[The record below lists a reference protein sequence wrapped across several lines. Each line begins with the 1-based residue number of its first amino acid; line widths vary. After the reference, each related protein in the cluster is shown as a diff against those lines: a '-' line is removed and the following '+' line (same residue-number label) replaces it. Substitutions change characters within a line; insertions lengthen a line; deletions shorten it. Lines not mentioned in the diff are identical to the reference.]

1 MIMDLMEYKAKEL
14 FVKYEI
20 PSSVGIVG
28 DSLDEILAQ
37 KDKIVYPC
45 VIKAQVAT
53 GGRGK
58 AGGVKF
64 AENEEELI
72 ACCNAIL
79 GMDIKGHI
87 VKKIMVT
94 PKNDVA
100 REMYLSITLDRGIRK
115 PLILFCP
122 EGGMEIEAH
131 PEKVIKY
138 PVDPLRGISDYTA
151 RYLADKAGL
160 DKGQT
165 AQLLDILKKLFRL
178 FREYDCMLVEINP
191 IAIDHEGNLLALDG
205 KVSVDDSGVR
215 RLPDMQEYEK
225 LAPKEPL
232 VQEAEEFN
240 FLLIPCNNAGNIGI
254 MSNGSGMLMS
264 CMDALAKRGMTTRTT
279 LDLGGGATAERIK
292 EAVRIL
298 LSDDKI
304 EYLFINIF
312 GGITR
317 CDEVAGG
324 IRLAKEM
331 FHVKQPMVIRFEGT
345 NKDKGLEI
353 INGLDNVT
361 YVDGLLAGVEVLANE
376 HTH

>member
-1 MIMDLMEYKAKEL
+1 MDLMEYKAKEL
-14 FVKYEI
+14 FNKYALPATI
-20 PSSVGIVG
+20 GITG
-28 DSLDEILAQ
+28 DSVEEILAQ
-37 KDKIVYPC
+37 KDKITYPC
-45 VIKAQVAT
+45 VIKAQVAI

-64 AENEEELI
+64 AENEEELV
-72 ACCNAIL
+72 ARCNEIFGL
-79 GMDIKGHI
+79 NIKGHI

-94 PKNDVA
+94 HKKEIT
-100 REMYLSITLDRGIRK
+100 REMYLSITLDRAIRR

-122 EGGMEIEAH
+122 EGGVEIEAH

-138 PVDPLRGISDYTA
+138 PIDPNRGITDYIA
-151 RYLADKAGL
+151 RYLAGKAGL
-160 DKGQT
+160 TKEQT
-165 AQLLDILKKLFRL
+165 SQLFTVLSTVYKL

-191 IAIDHEGNLLALDG
+191 LSIDDEGNLIALDG
-205 KVSVDDSGVR
+205 KVSIDDSGLK
-215 RLPDMQEYEK
+215 RLPDMAEYEK
-225 LAPKEPL
+225 QAPKEAL
-232 VQEAEEFN
+232 VMEAESFN
-240 FLLIPCNNAGNIGI
+240 FLLIPCNEAGNIGI

-331 FHVKQPMVIRFEGT
+331 YNIKQPMVIRFEGT
-345 NKDKGLEI
+345 NKARGLEI
-353 INGLDNVT
+353 IEGLENVT

-376 HTH
+376 HSDK

>member
-1 MIMDLMEYKAKEL
+1 MDLMEYKAKEL
-14 FVKYEI
+14 FVKYDM
-20 PSSVGIVG
+20 PATVGIVG
-28 DSLDEILAQ
+28 DSVEEILAQ
-37 KDKIVYPC
+37 KDLITYPC
-45 VIKAQVAT
+45 VIKAQVAI

-64 AENEEELI
+64 AENEEELVTR
-72 ACCNAIL
+72 CNEIFGL
-79 GMDIKGHI
+79 NIKGHI
-87 VKKIMVT
+87 VKKLMVT
-94 PKNDVA
+94 AKADVV
-100 REMYLSITLDRGIRK
+100 REMYLSITLDRGIRR
-115 PLILFCP
+115 PIILFCP

-138 PVDPLRGISDYTA
+138 PVDPNRGITDYIA
-151 RYLADKAGL
+151 RYLGGKADLNK
-160 DKGQT
+160 DQI
-165 AQLLDILKKLFRL
+165 AQLFTVLKKVYAL

-191 IAIDHEGNLLALDG
+191 LAIDAQGNLLCLDG
-205 KVSVDDSGVR
+205 KISIDDSGIK
-215 RLPDMQEYEK
+215 RLPDMAEYEK
-225 LAPKEPL
+225 SAPKEAL
-232 VQEAEEFN
+232 VMEAESFN
-240 FLLIPCNNAGNIGI
+240 FLLIPCNDAGNIGI

-324 IRLAKEM
+324 IRLAKELYNI
-331 FHVKQPMVIRFEGT
+331 KQPMVIRFEGT
-345 NKDKGLEI
+345 NKAKGLEI
-353 INGLDNVT
+353 IDGLENVT

-376 HTH
+376 HSDK

>member
-1 MIMDLMEYKAKEL
+1 MDLMEYKAREL
-14 FVKYEI
+14 FVKYGL
-20 PSSVGIVG
+20 PSGVGVVG
-28 DSLDEILAQ
+28 DTVEEILASREN
-37 KDKIVYPC
+37 ITYPA
-45 VIKAQVAT
+45 VVKAQVAV

-58 AGGVKF
+58 AGGIKF
-64 AENEEELI
+64 AENEEELVA
-72 ACCNAIL
+72 ACSAIF
-79 GMDIKGHI
+79 GMDIKGHT
-87 VKKIMVT
+87 VKKIMVK
-94 PKNDVA
+94 PKDEIG
-100 REMYLSITLDRGIRK
+100 RELYLSITLDRGARR
-115 PLILFCP
+115 PVILFCP

-138 PVDPLRGISDYTA
+138 PVDPTRGIPDYTA
-151 RYLADKAGL
+151 RYLAGKAGL
-160 DKGQT
+160 NNDQFKELY
-165 AQLLDILKKLFRL
+165 ALLVKLYKL
-178 FREYDCMLVEINP
+178 FREYDCMLCEINP
-191 IAIDHEGNLLALDG
+191 LAIDAEGHLLCLDG
-205 KVSVDDSGVR
+205 KVSIDDSALK

-225 LAPKEPL
+225 SAPREPM
-232 VQEAEEFN
+232 VAEAESFN
-240 FLLIPCNNAGNIGI
+240 FLLIPCNKEGNIGI

-298 LSDDKI
+298 LSDPKI

-324 IRLAKEM
+324 IRLAKELY
-331 FHVKQPMVIRFEGT
+331 VIKQPMVIRFEGT

-353 INGLDNVT
+353 INGLGNVT

-376 HTH
+376 YSRQ

>member
-1 MIMDLMEYKAKEL
+1 MDLMEYKAREL
-14 FVKYEI
+14 FVKYGL
-20 PSSVGIVG
+20 PSGVGVVG
-28 DSLDEILAQ
+28 DSVEEILASREN
-37 KDKIVYPC
+37 ITYPA
-45 VIKAQVAT
+45 VVKAQVAV

-58 AGGVKF
+58 AGGIKF
-64 AENEEELI
+64 AENEEELVA
-72 ACCNAIL
+72 ACSAIF
-79 GMDIKGHI
+79 GMDIKGHT
-87 VKKIMVT
+87 VKKIMVK
-94 PKNDVA
+94 PKDEIG
-100 REMYLSITLDRGIRK
+100 RELYLSITLDRGARR
-115 PLILFCP
+115 PVILFCP

-138 PVDPLRGISDYTA
+138 PVDPTRGIPDYTA
-151 RYLADKAGL
+151 RYLAGKAGL
-160 DKGQT
+160 NNDQFKELY
-165 AQLLDILKKLFRL
+165 ALLVKLYKL
-178 FREYDCMLVEINP
+178 FREYDCMLCEINP
-191 IAIDHEGNLLALDG
+191 LAIDAEGHLLCLDG
-205 KVSVDDSGVR
+205 KVSIDDSALK

-225 LAPKEPL
+225 SAPREPM
-232 VQEAEEFN
+232 VAEAESFN
-240 FLLIPCNNAGNIGI
+240 FLLIPCNKEGNIGI

-298 LSDDKI
+298 LSDPKI

-324 IRLAKEM
+324 IRLAKELYDI
-331 FHVKQPMVIRFEGT
+331 KQPMVIRFEGT

-353 INGLDNVT
+353 INGLGNVT

-376 HTH
+376 YSRQ

>member
-1 MIMDLMEYKAKEL
+1 MDLMEYKAKEL
-14 FVKYEI
+14 FVKYAM
-20 PSSVGIVG
+20 PASVGIVG
-28 DSLDEILAQ
+28 DTVEEILAQ
-37 KDKIVYPC
+37 KDKITYPC
-45 VIKAQVAT
+45 VIKAQVAI

-64 AENEEELI
+64 AENEEELV
-72 ACCNAIL
+72 ARCNEIFGL
-79 GMDIKGHI
+79 NIKGHI

-94 PKNDVA
+94 AKAEIA
-100 REMYLSITLDRGIRK
+100 REMYLSITLDRGIRR
-115 PLILFCP
+115 PVILFCP

-138 PVDPLRGISDYTA
+138 PVDPNRGITDYMA
-151 RYLADKAGL
+151 RYLGGKADLTKE
-160 DKGQT
+160 QT
-165 AQLLDILKKLFRL
+165 AQLLTVLKTVYKL

-191 IAIDHEGNLLALDG
+191 LAIDDGGNLLALDG
-205 KVSVDDSGVR
+205 KVSIDDSGIK
-215 RLPDMQEYEK
+215 RLPDMAEYEQQ
-225 LAPKEPL
+225 APKDPM
-232 VQEAEEFN
+232 VMEAESFN
-240 FLLIPCNNAGNIGI
+240 FLLIPCNDSGNIGI

-264 CMDALAKRGMTTRTT
+264 CMDACAKRGMTTRTT

-298 LSDDKI
+298 LSDEKI

-324 IRLAKEM
+324 IRLAKELYDI
-331 FHVKQPMVIRFEGT
+331 KQPMVIRFEGT
-345 NKDKGLEI
+345 NKAKGLEI
-353 INGLDNVT
+353 IEGLENVT

-376 HTH
+376 HSNK

>member
-14 FVKYEI
+14 FVKYDI
-20 PSSVGIVG
+20 PADAGVVG

-37 KDKIVYPC
+37 KDKIEYPC
-45 VIKAQVAT
+45 VVKAQVAT

-72 ACCNAIL
+72 ACCNAIFGL
-79 GMDIKGHI
+79 NIKGHI

-94 PKNDVA
+94 KKREIV
-100 REMYLSITLDRGIRK
+100 REMYLAITLDRGIRK

-138 PVDPLRGISDYTA
+138 PVDPLRGVADYTA

-160 DKGQT
+160 DKAQT
-165 AQLLDILKKLFRL
+165 AQLFDILKKLYRL
-178 FREYDCMLVEINP
+178 FREYDCMLVEVNP
-191 IAIDHEGNLLALDG
+191 LSVNDQGDLIALDG

-232 VQEAEEFN
+232 VQEAEGFN
-240 FLLIPCNNAGNIGI
+240 FLLIPCNKEGNIGI

-264 CMDALAKRGMTTRTT
+264 CMDALAKRGMITHTT

-298 LSDDKI
+298 LADDKI

-324 IRLAKEM
+324 IRLAKEL
-331 FHVKQPMVIRFEGT
+331 FNIKKPMVIRFEGT

-353 INGLDNVT
+353 IHGLDNVT

-376 HTH
+376 HTR

>member
-1 MIMDLMEYKAKEL
+1 MDLMEYKAREL
-14 FVKYEI
+14 FVKYGL
-20 PSSVGIVG
+20 PSGVGVVG
-28 DSLDEILAQ
+28 DSVEEILALREN
-37 KDKIVYPC
+37 ITYPA
-45 VIKAQVAT
+45 VVKAQVAV

-58 AGGVKF
+58 AGGIKF
-64 AENEEELI
+64 AENEEELVS
-72 ACCNAIL
+72 ACNAIF
-79 GMDIKGHI
+79 GMDIKGHT
-87 VKKIMVT
+87 VKKIMVK
-94 PKNDVA
+94 PKDEIG
-100 REMYLSITLDRGIRK
+100 RELYLSITLDRGARR
-115 PLILFCP
+115 PVILFCP

-138 PVDPLRGISDYTA
+138 PVDPNRGITDYAA
-151 RYLADKAGL
+151 RYLAGKAGL
-160 DKGQT
+160 SGDQFKELY
-165 AQLLDILKKLFRL
+165 ALLVKLYKL
-178 FREYDCMLVEINP
+178 FREYDCMLCEINP
-191 IAIDHEGNLLALDG
+191 LAIDADGHLLCLDG
-205 KVSVDDSGVR
+205 KVSIDDSALK

-225 LAPKEPL
+225 SAPREPM
-232 VQEAEEFN
+232 VAEAESFN
-240 FLLIPCNNAGNIGI
+240 FLLIPCNKEGNIGI

-298 LSDDKI
+298 LSDPKI

-324 IRLAKEM
+324 IRMAKELYDI
-331 FHVKQPMVIRFEGT
+331 KQPMVIRFEGT

-353 INGLDNVT
+353 ISGLGNVT

-376 HTH
+376 YSRQ